1 MAIKEKIFVGIP
13 SKIVGKEF
21 ANFFKK
27 LTSKKEEV
35 INVSHYL
42 KQPFYE
48 IKNVAIG
55 LPFRI
60 KNTEVLGIKQIQL
73 NEIEKKKLVESVKK
87 IKDNLSSLN

>member
-1 MAIKEKIFVGIP
+1 
-13 SKIVGKEF
+13 
-21 ANFFKK
+21 
-27 LTSKKEEV
+27 
-35 INVSHYL
+35 L